1 MNAKQTRNA
10 KQAAKKTAA
19 ALNAAN
25 GKAETTVET
34 KANKSKSVEVKAGNT
49 TLKAEKDIT
58 ACIASCIQT
67 HFGVCS
73 SKRLDE
79 LANTLPKYK
88 KNGYAS
94 AYHALCNAAGVTR
107 MAAIAKLN
115 TCTGVCQDKLQSGF
129 FVRNY
134 RLTGDAANPV
144 KVSNPQNYS
153 EQGFF
158 GWAYDAAMKPAKT
171 GFADVAITYLRNEK
185 AASELAASIEAA
197 HSCKVP
203 QKAIATAVE
212 RCETAHKA

>member
-10 KQAAKKTAA
+10 KQAAAKTQA

-25 GKAETTVET
+25 ESKASKVET
-34 KANKSKSVEVKAGNT
+34 KGDNA
-49 TLKAEKDIT
+49 TLKAERDIT

-94 AYHALCNAAGVTR
+94 AYHVLCNAAGISR

-115 TCTGVCQDKLQSGF
+115 TCTGVCQDKLQSGS

-134 RLTGDAANPV
+134 RLTGNAANPV

-158 GWAYDAAMKPAKT
+158 GWAYDPTMKPAKT

-203 QKAIATAVE
+203 QKDIAAAIARCDKAHELTA
-212 RCETAHKA
+212 